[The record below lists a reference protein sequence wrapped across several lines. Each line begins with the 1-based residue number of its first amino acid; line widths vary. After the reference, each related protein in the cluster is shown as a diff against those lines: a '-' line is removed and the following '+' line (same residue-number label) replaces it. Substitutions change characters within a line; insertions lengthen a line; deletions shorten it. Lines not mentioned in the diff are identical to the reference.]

1 MTTKKK
7 LEILLQ
13 KDILK
18 TLTDNLPDMLWIKDL
33 EGRYLFANK
42 AICENLL
49 MAKDT
54 DEPIGKTD
62 LFFAQRERDR
72 HPENPEWHTFGEL
85 CQNSD
90 KITAEANRPMRFEEW
105 GNVRGKLLYLEVHKA
120 PFYDEHGRML
130 GVLGSG
136 RDITEA
142 VLMKQKLERQKSEF
156 EYQARHDALTGLPN
170 RKLFQERLQGAL
182 KRSRRTGLGVAV
194 FFIDLDRF
202 KDMNDVYGHDAGDR
216 LLQVMAERLSSS
228 IREVD
233 TLSRLGGDEFTL
245 IVEAVKHPRE
255 LEALADKLLHSIRV
269 PLVVDDITHHMTA
282 SIGISLSDEEGIDCQ
297 TMLKHADAAMYRAKE
312 KGRNRF
318 EFYTAELTEQAFQRM
333 MLENE
338 LRGALEEEQFVV
350 YFQPKIS
357 LDSGRIC
364 GVEALVRWQHPTEGL
379 IGPDVFI
386 EAAEHIGLI
395 PRLDRWVYRTG
406 LAHLQRWQRE
416 KLVPQDFIM
425 AFNLSVLHLESEDF
439 LEYFQE
445 LVRSSGVDP
454 SCIELEITETK
465 LLGNI
470 HNTQEQL
477 SGIKATGV
485 RLAIDDFGTGYS
497 SFAYLR
503 RVYFDTLKID
513 RSFIKDTPEKEEDN
527 SIVRAILGMTQALG
541 LDVIAEGVES
551 AEQGAFLKEER
562 CRYAQGYLFA
572 RPLPPGA
579 LEELLREQ
587 TLTV

>member
-1 MTTKKK
+1 MTTKKV
-7 LEILLQ
+7 EILLQ